1 MPLYVAYLYPSLAPI
16 ISAATQFFWKYTS
29 ISSRVSSSLVNGSV
43 LTVFTVVVVVVAF
56 VVLTDVL
63 VVGCVSDFVVVA
75 LVATVVL
82 VDVTAVFVD
91 VIEVA
96 GPLLQPCYRAANHD
110 NCSYNIGSTTGIS
123 SVAVIGGSDAVR
135 ANRQAAVS

>member
-1 MPLYVAYLYPSLAPI
+1 
-16 ISAATQFFWKYTS
+16 
-29 ISSRVSSSLVNGSV
+29 
-43 LTVFTVVVVVVAF
+43 VVVVVVAF

-96 GPLLQPCYRAANHD
+96 GPLLQPAVVQPIMKAAVTTKQ
-110 NCSYNIGSTTGIS
+110 IGSETCLFL
-123 SVAVIGGSDAVR
+123 
-135 ANRQAAVS
+135 NK

>member
-1 MPLYVAYLYPSLAPI
+1 
-16 ISAATQFFWKYTS
+16 
-29 ISSRVSSSLVNGSV
+29 
-43 LTVFTVVVVVVAF
+43 VVAF

-63 VVGCVSDFVVVA
+63 VVGCVSDFAVVA

-96 GPLLQPCYRAANHD
+96 GPLLQP
-110 NCSYNIGSTTGIS
+110 
-123 SVAVIGGSDAVR
+123 
-135 ANRQAAVS
+135 AAVQPIMKTAVTIKQIDNETCLFLNM

>member
-1 MPLYVAYLYPSLAPI
+1 
-16 ISAATQFFWKYTS
+16 
-29 ISSRVSSSLVNGSV
+29 
-43 LTVFTVVVVVVAF
+43 VVVVVVAF

-75 LVATVVL
+75 LAATVVL

-96 GPLLQPCYRAANHD
+96 GPLLQP
-110 NCSYNIGSTTGIS
+110 
-123 SVAVIGGSDAVR
+123 VAVQPIMTTAV
-135 ANRQAAVS
+135 ATKQIDNETCLFLNM

>member
-1 MPLYVAYLYPSLAPI
+1 
-16 ISAATQFFWKYTS
+16 
-29 ISSRVSSSLVNGSV
+29 
-43 LTVFTVVVVVVAF
+43 VVVVVVAF

-63 VVGCVSDFVVVA
+63 VVGCVSDFAVVA
-75 LVATVVL
+75 LVA
-82 VDVTAVFVD
+82 TAVFVD